1 MPFIRPVKKR
11 SGRRPEAGAAR
22 ILRNPSR
29 AMDCGRRSACCFGTG
44 RAVSAAEA
52 PNPDNPAP
60 VLSVRRGCARH
71 LSNKFANAR
80 VLYYLCTVSD

>member
-29 AMDCGRRSACCFGTG
+29 AMDCGRRSASCFGTDKRG
-44 RAVSAAEA
+44 RFPAAEA
-52 PNPDNPAP
+52 PDPGNSTADAFGPAGLRTAF
-60 VLSVRRGCARH
+60 V
-71 LSNKFANAR
+71 K
-80 VLYYLCTVSD
+80 

>member
-22 ILRNPSR
+22 ISRNPSR
-29 AMDCGRRSACCFGTG
+29 DAPPAASERAGG
-44 RAVSAAEA
+44 AVSAAEA